1 MDQEQEQELGPAEP
15 WQIKQFPRRLRLE
28 LTEQARQERVSVG
41 ELLTRLVVSARDAGW
56 QFDASAEPL
65 PAADAMARLALVERA
80 VATAVSLASAPDVP
94 RAFRS
99 RANRLLR
106 ESLPGGP
113 RQPPPVAAPGP
124 LAIAA
129 PEPAGPA

>member
-1 MDQEQEQELGPAEP
+1 MDQEQDQDLGPAEP
-15 WQIKQFPRRLRLE
+15 WQIRQFPRRLRLE

-41 ELLTRLVVSARDAGW
+41 ELLTRLVVAARDAGW
-56 QFDASAEPL
+56 QFDLAAEPL
-65 PAADAMARLALVERA
+65 PAVDTMTRLALVERA
-80 VATAVSLASAPDVP
+80 VAAAVSLAGAPDVP
-94 RAFRS
+94 KAFRS

-106 ESLPGGP
+106 DSLPGGP
-113 RQPPPVAAPGP
+113 RQPPPTAAADP